1 MKKKQQILRLWK
13 KAYEL
18 KKSRAEG
25 MSSYYRLNGEQK
37 AYETVLEMSDL
48 QIKKE
53 LGIL

>member
-1 MKKKQQILRLWK
+1 MKTKQQILKLWLS
-13 KAYEL
+13 AYNL

-25 MSSYYRLNGEQK
+25 MQSYYTLTGKQK

-48 QIKKE
+48 QIKKK

>member
-25 MSSYYRLNGEQK
+25 MRSYYTLGAALQ

>member
-13 KAYEL
+13 KAYEM

-25 MSSYYRLNGEQK
+25 MPSYYSLTGEQR
-37 AYETVLEMSDL
+37 AYGIVLEMSDL

-53 LGIL
+53 LDIL